1 MPQPQTLLEMAG
13 VPARPHAWSQSALLL
28 IDMQNEYLDG
38 KLPLPGAQAALGEA
52 AKLLAAARRAG
63 RPVLHVRH
71 VGRVGGLFDPAT
83 RAFSHS
89 DQVTPLA
96 EEAVIDKALPNA
108 FAKTDLHDRLA
119 ALGVKSVIVGG
130 FMTHLCISS
139 TVRAALD
146 FGYGCTVVAEATGT
160 RDLPDGGGGII
171 PAAALQRA
179 ELAALADRFAIVVPN
194 AAALG

>member
-1 MPQPQTLLEMAG
+1 MPNPKTLLEMAG
-13 VPARPHAWSQSALLL
+13 VSPRPHPWSQSALLL

-38 KLPLPGAQAALGEA
+38 KLALPGAADALSEA
-52 AKLLAAARRAG
+52 AKLLAVARRAG

-89 DQVTPLA
+89 DPVTPLA
-96 EEAVIDKALPNA
+96 EEAVVDKALPNA
-108 FAKTDLHDRLA
+108 FAKTDLSARLA
-119 ALGVKSVIVGG
+119 ALGVQSLIVGG

-146 FGYGCTVVAEATGT
+146 FGYGCTVVAAATGT
-160 RDLPDGGGGII
+160 RDLPDGQGGVVD
-171 PAAALQRA
+171 AESLQRA
-179 ELAALADRFAIVVPN
+179 ELAALADRFAVVVPN